1 MTSETTYVE
10 LSFKNEAKPSCAKSR
25 PPAAPKEKSSLH
37 KSNPR
42 FPKVLFASLLVLLL
56 LLAIS
61 FFIAFIRKDWSCCP
75 KNWKP
80 FSSNC
85 YFISDTTRNWMESE
99 KNCLAM
105 RSHLL
110 VINTKDE
117 QDFITQNT
125 VASSAYYIGLSNPKG
140 EDWQWVDR
148 TPYNES
154 GTFWHSGEPSN
165 FDEDCVA
172 LLFRTPLRKWGWND
186 VSCNEHHRS
195 LCKMTKIYL

>member
-25 PPAAPKEKSSLH
+25 PPAVFFQKYSQLLKERKTTKELTH
-37 KSNPR
+37 TALECLREN
-42 FPKVLFASLLVLLL
+42 VTMEG
-56 LLAIS
+56 
-61 FFIAFIRKDWSCCP
+61 KDWSCCP